1 MKPEINWRNILFP
14 HKFAYYINSFAELAA
29 EQDYPY
35 FYWNGWIYDTK
46 SLQQICLS
54 EDVE

>member
-14 HKFAYYINSFAELAA
+14 HKFVRRNSFAELAA
-29 EQDYPY
+29 EQYYPY

-46 SLQQICLS
+46 TLQQLCLS
-54 EDVE
+54 EDVQ

>member
-46 SLQQICLS
+46 TLQQICLS